1 MTEKNAPERLGEGK
15 TDVSRVCGLDMI
27 VTGIPRSG
35 TSYFTSTLHRI
46 DNCVAINEPEEIF
59 RHLDDTGP
67 PWGMA
72 ACYRCLRDAICNGRP
87 VRNKIADGKVIEDT
101 AVIDMETSYV
111 PTISTS
117 DFLLATKNTL
127 GYLARLPFLAQALPE
142 AVFAACVRHPFTT
155 IASWKSTFHHL
166 REAAPQGLRKGF
178 LGDEMMR
185 PAAQERLQV
194 MAHTPSVELRR
205 ALLWNHLALLIL
217 EDRAVFSRVFR
228 YEDFVVDP
236 GGQLRSLLAATPGA
250 PPFRLAQP
258 LAASRPRTNRADNL
272 TSADLDAIRSVCTE
286 TAAAFDYDL
295 EITARGAR

>member
-1 MTEKNAPERLGEGK
+1 
-15 TDVSRVCGLDMI
+15 MI

-59 RHLDDTGP
+59 RHLDDTSP

-72 ACYRCLRDAICNGRP
+72 SCYRFLRDEIRNGRP
-87 VRNKIADGKVIEDT
+87 VKNKIADGKVIEDT
-101 AVIDMETSYV
+101 AVIDLETSYV
-111 PTISTS
+111 PAISSS

-127 GYLARLPFLAQALPE
+127 GYLARLRFLAQALPE
-142 AVFAACVRHPFTT
+142 AVFVACVRHPFTT
-155 IASWKSTFHHL
+155 IASWKGTFHHL
-166 REAAPQGLRKGF
+166 REAAPQGFRKGF

-185 PAAQERLQV
+185 PAAQERLQD
-194 MAHTPSVELRR
+194 MAHTPSFELRR

-236 GGQLRSLLAATPGA
+236 GSQLRSLLEAAPGA
-250 PPFRLAQP
+250 PPFRVAQP
-258 LAASRPRTNRADNL
+258 LTTSQPRTNRADNL
-272 TSADLDAIRSVCTE
+272 TPADLDAIRSVCTE
-286 TAAAFDYDL
+286 TAAALGYDL
-295 EITARGAR
+295 EVPPTSAR